1 MIISRVQV
9 TVLLDCRYNVKLKGC
24 CKDLVRDLKL
34 IWYSS
39 EINGKR
45 FSIPKIFDL
54 VIIVVFLILID
65 LLSRSL
71 FQGYFKLVIITSL
84 VTLISDWA
92 ALITG
97 LVSLDLI
104 SDQKLPLERKFFVPW
119 QSSLKRTGSFFY
131 FIYQKA
137 RLQDW
142 CNTNFKSN
150 MLTFPL
156 CFQQNA

>member
-54 VIIVVFLILID
+54 VIIVVFFLILID
-65 LLSRSL
+65 LLSSSL

-92 ALITG
+92 ALIAG

-104 SDQKLPLERKFFVPW
+104 SDQKLPLERKFFVP
-119 QSSLKRTGSFFY
+119 
-131 FIYQKA
+131 
-137 RLQDW
+137 
-142 CNTNFKSN
+142 
-150 MLTFPL
+150 
-156 CFQQNA
+156 